1 MLPNCHKVKVESNMC
16 ELIMV
21 AQCDRHSYIVPR
33 YYLVTRFLN
42 ECLYHYLVLTSSL
55 TIFSMHYFHS
65 LYILAYNITVGAS
78 YVSEMLVEC
87 SLQVLDMS
95 GNNIGDDGI
104 TAIARALSNCQ
115 ISKLYVSRCGIAL
128 NGARSLA
135 AGLLANNSVR
145 ILDVSGN
152 PITVEGAR
160 LILQS
165 GVDNGACKE
174 VSIDCDYM
182 EDDGVEK
189 LNIILEQRKG
199 QVV

>member
-1 MLPNCHKVKVESNMC
+1 
-16 ELIMV
+16 
-21 AQCDRHSYIVPR
+21 
-33 YYLVTRFLN
+33 
-42 ECLYHYLVLTSSL
+42 
-55 TIFSMHYFHS
+55 MHYFHS

-104 TAIARALSNCQ
+104 TAITGTLSNSQ
-115 ISKLYVSRCGIAL
+115 ISELDVSRCGITL
-128 NGARSLA
+128 TGARSLA
-135 AGLLANNSVR
+135 AGLLVNNSVR

-165 GVDNGACKE
+165 GVDNGVCQE
-174 VSIDCDYM
+174 VSIDYDYT